1 MSITAEF
8 AIQFEALLRGLQAG
22 EAEYLKSEIT
32 EATEEWLTEV
42 FGHIQSTI
50 QRLAPDK
57 TTYSYTGALN
67 YTGETESLTQKWIAD
82 KNKVMG
88 RNRSDSKPYLWR
100 GTSRKRGRTSLIDLL
115 DGLSESSKT
124 GKALFF
130 ALGGITA
137 EASVTGSNALRPGIR
152 ISGYTGKPY
161 DVRNK
166 KYVSWAQA
174 VTPMVNEYLKQAAVM
189 PVEGVSI
196 NQKGGKVSVPGQRGQ
211 ISMARAIANGLL
223 RAGISV
229 SYLDKLGT
237 FLGPKSNFDD
247 LADVLYEADLLGDD
261 ADYQRSKFN
270 GLHRQGHGI
279 LTPVFAQFFV
289 GTGAKTLKQKLKD
302 KGIGI

>member
-1 MSITAEF
+1 MSITADF
-8 AIQFEALLRGLQAG
+8 VNQFEALLRGLQAG

-32 EATEEWLTEV
+32 AATEKWLTEV
-42 FGHIQSTI
+42 FGHIQSVI
-50 QRLAPDK
+50 QRLEPQK
-57 TTYSYTGALN
+57 TAYSYKGALN
-67 YTGETESLTQKWIAD
+67 YTGETEPLTQKWIAD

-88 RNRSDSKPYLWR
+88 RKRSESKPYLWR
-100 GTSRKRGRTSLIDLL
+100 GTSRKRGRTGLIDLL
-115 DGLSESSKT
+115 DDLSEDSQT
-124 GKALFF
+124 GKKLFV

-137 EASVTGSNALRPGIR
+137 EASVTGSSALRPGVR

-161 DVRNK
+161 DVRKK

-174 VTPMVNEYLKQAAVM
+174 VTPIVNEYLKQAAVM

-237 FLGPKSNFDD
+237 FLGPSSNYDE
-247 LADVLYEADLLGDD
+247 LADVLHEAGLLGGDE
-261 ADYQRSKFN
+261 DYQRSKFN
-270 GLHRQGHGI
+270 GLHRQGHGV
-279 LTPVFAQFFV
+279 LTPLFAQFFV
-289 GTGAKTLKQKLKD
+289 GLDSKSLTAALRAE
-302 KGIGI
+302 GISI